1 MNQIT
6 IKIQD
11 MSCGM
16 CEAHINDTVRKV
28 HPEAKK
34 VASSH
39 RKGETTFLLDGTPGQ
54 RCPSQGH
61 RRDRIHL
68 PVHGEHTLPK
78 KGSVQQKMMKT
89 ARPV

>member
-6 IKIQD
+6 IKIQG

-39 RKGETTFLLDGTPGQ
+39 RKGETTFLLAGAPDSAALRRAIGETGYTFLSMESTPY
-54 RCPSQGH
+54 R
-61 RRDRIHL
+61 
-68 PVHGEHTLPK
+68 K
-78 KGSVQQKMMKT
+78 KGLFSKK
-89 ARPV
+89 